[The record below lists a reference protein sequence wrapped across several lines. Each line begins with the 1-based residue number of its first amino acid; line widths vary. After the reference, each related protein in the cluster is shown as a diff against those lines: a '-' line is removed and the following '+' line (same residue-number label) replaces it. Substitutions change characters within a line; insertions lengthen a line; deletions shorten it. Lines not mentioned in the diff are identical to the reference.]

1 MYGNV
6 IIQNV
11 KVLFI
16 YSIAICE
23 PICEAPKCKTQCGK
37 PSESACTTECQP
49 LECEIKCPDN
59 ACEKIDCPKC
69 INSCKDLNCK
79 TSC

>member
-6 IIQNV
+6 TIQNV
-11 KVLFI
+11 KVFKI
-16 YSIAICE
+16 NKKAICE
-23 PICEAPKCKTQCGK
+23 PICEAPICKTGCLRAN
-37 PSESACTTECQP
+37 EAACTTECQP

-59 ACEKIDCPKC
+59 ACEKTDCPKC

-79 TSC
+79 TTC